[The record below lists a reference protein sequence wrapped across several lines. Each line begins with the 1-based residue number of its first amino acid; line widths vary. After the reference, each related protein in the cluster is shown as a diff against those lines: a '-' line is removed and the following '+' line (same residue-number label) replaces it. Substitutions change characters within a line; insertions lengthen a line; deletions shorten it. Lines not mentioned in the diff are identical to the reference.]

1 LTVVSTDDPDWLRK
15 IRRAAGERP
24 LQVIMGPVGGAMV
37 SDLVGLLGDG
47 GTLLFYGGLDP
58 QPVTLASIR
67 LAARDSDAVGPI

>member
-1 LTVVSTDDPDWLRK
+1 
-15 IRRAAGERP
+15 
-24 LQVIMGPVGGAMV
+24 MV